1 MQGPTLFPN
10 WWSAAEVTLL
20 TSYMTHNRQPGHD
33 EEDDHNDYQHND
45 EENDDDH
52 HRGLKY
58 LYYWRLPHS
67 AVTKHNDPKEK
78 RSSSW
83 SNLVHD
89 QTHQQ
94 HHPNPIIPYS
104 YQDNTSHDHDQD
116 FDQID
121 ISKFRC
127 QGSLS
132 LAMFLFFIFWNHN

>member
-58 LYYWRLPHS
+58 LYY
-67 AVTKHNDPKEK
+67 
-78 RSSSW
+78 
-83 SNLVHD
+83 
-89 QTHQQ
+89 
-94 HHPNPIIPYS
+94 
-104 YQDNTSHDHDQD
+104 
-116 FDQID
+116 
-121 ISKFRC
+121 
-127 QGSLS
+127 
-132 LAMFLFFIFWNHN
+132 

>member
-1 MQGPTLFPN
+1 
-10 WWSAAEVTLL
+10 
-20 TSYMTHNRQPGHD
+20 MTHNRQPGHD

-121 ISKFRC
+121 VSKFRC